1 MKRIKLISVFLLLF
15 SLPCFSQDHEAEIST
30 VYNTAL
36 QQFQDMYDGKSYVN
50 LEQAVF
56 VIENAYHQNQLAESG
71 FHAGLDFHTKRI
83 LQLARANKK
92 PAVQFKQNRLAKY
105 YPDINWGN
113 ELNVSSL
120 NPLLNWAIYTYL
132 TDTTWWEDEG
142 AYLPHYP
149 VVYETSDPFGKE
161 NWENTLVSTLLDP
174 DKGTGNCFSMSV
186 LFKLF
191 ADRLETGAS
200 LVTAPHHIFILH
212 EGFDGNDYN
221 IELPTLSFPGS
232 GSIKTLTYTTHKAVT
247 NGIAMQKLNQ
257 KQEIALCLVYLA
269 KGYEHKLR
277 MMNEELRMNKF
288 TKACAELALRFDSL
302 CLSALLLKNDAEA
315 LKRLNESGYV
325 PMPLNMQQN
334 VLEAIENKNKPAH
347 FYSQSPFNGINP
359 QIQYATLSGNRYPEI
374 IEASHNQVEKKSMI
388 DPVVYALS
396 IDPLANEFP
405 SMSPYNA
412 MGNNPVIF
420 IDPDGKRIVVA
431 GSRTYQEQY
440 ALARERILAAGG
452 LGADNLRALEK
463 SEEVLTVQEIHDLN
477 DRYDG
482 ANTVYWDPNS
492 ALIIVDDN
500 GTTIGGKQSS
510 AAGLSHEFSHAWDNL
525 IDKNYDYKPIP
536 SGDPLH
542 HFSNITDYNAIT
554 GAEYNYV
561 SYYGEGVRY
570 NHYGLPYHS
579 SSPVSTRRGA
589 ESLTDKMARHRA
601 YIRYF
606 VFGNGAPKSKKPEGL
621 MPTFNDEPTV
631 ADHSFERTQPLRL
644 QDMGYEDEG
653 SATQRANDFMDK
665 LEQKE

>member
-1 MKRIKLISVFLLLF
+1 
-15 SLPCFSQDHEAEIST
+15 
-30 VYNTAL
+30 
-36 QQFQDMYDGKSYVN
+36 
-50 LEQAVF
+50 
-56 VIENAYHQNQLAESG
+56 
-71 FHAGLDFHTKRI
+71 
-83 LQLARANKK
+83 LARANKK
-92 PAVQFKQNRLAKY
+92 PAAQFKQSRLAKY
-105 YPDINWGN
+105 YPEINRGN
-113 ELNVSSL
+113 EFSEPSL

-132 TDTTWWEDEG
+132 TDTAWWEEEG
-142 AYLPHYP
+142 AYLLHYP
-149 VVYETSDPFGKE
+149 IVYETSDPFGKE

-174 DKGTGNCFSMSV
+174 DKRTGNCFSMAV

-191 ADRLETGAS
+191 SDRLETGAS

-374 IEASHNQVEKKSMI
+374 IEASKNSVEKNAMI

-405 SMSPYNA
+405 SRSPYNA
-412 MGNNPVIF
+412 MGNNPVNM
-420 IDPDGKRIVVA
+420 IDPTGMKEFSSYDDYKKEVGENAMAEEEWDGND
-431 GSRTYQEQY
+431 GHWLTSD
-440 ALARERILAAGG
+440 REGWHNNY
-452 LGADNLRALEK
+452 DP
-463 SEEVLTVQEIHDLN
+463 
-477 DRYDG
+477 DRG
-482 ANTVYWDPNS
+482 WSNR
-492 ALIIVDDN
+492 
-500 GTTIGGKQSS
+500 
-510 AAGLSHEFSHAWDNL
+510 FSHANEHNIQQKDGSKEYDNL
-525 IDKNYDYKPIP
+525 DQRADFYRWFQTEMNQKGSETKWAGAAAHTVDKLKMGLIEVSELAGYSNTEIQDFIRNGNKLILDDVWSDLQTMYDGPAVKGGEAFLLDAKLLFKEQSLIDPSYHQLSDESIRILHYAITKQGLSQFASWDPVF
-536 SGDPLH
+536 SGDLLDV
-542 HFSNITDYNAIT
+542 NDRW
-554 GAEYNYV
+554 V
-561 SYYGEGVRY
+561 YGMT
-570 NHYGLPYHS
+570 L
-579 SSPVSTRRGA
+579 
-589 ESLTDKMARHRA
+589 
-601 YIRYF
+601 
-606 VFGNGAPKSKKPEGL
+606 
-621 MPTFNDEPTV
+621 
-631 ADHSFERTQPLRL
+631 
-644 QDMGYEDEG
+644 MGYHVNRSNLYAASSFHLRGYENLNGFFWINIPQE
-653 SATQRANDFMDK
+653 
-665 LEQKE
+665 